1 VTDSTQHDSSRDAD
15 WHALLHGALDGTLDE
30 TFDEAA
36 RARFNAAIAADP
48 ARAREFARAA
58 MLHDAIERELSV
70 VAATGRSAARR
81 VIWIHRT
88 RRALLAATILLAA
101 TLAIWFGVPASTA
114 VAAESELAR
123 VVAAS
128 RALEQ
133 VGAPNRDRS
142 RDRSYVIHAISQDNS
157 APTASAIDGAQFF
170 VRGANSYV
178 LIRTDETGARVVTGS
193 DGATAW
199 IVPNRGAV
207 RVSSDPLRFR
217 GALPGSQRNVS
228 FLDPRDGLT
237 ELAKSYDL
245 AMRVPLVRSGESIL
259 EAVRKADARGGP
271 KRITITYDTKTAE
284 IHRMLLENLPQAQG
298 GPRSVE
304 LELVGNSPLEAAFFT
319 HDFHHEPERQVIR
332 ER

>member
-1 VTDSTQHDSSRDAD
+1 MTDSTQHDSSRDAD
-15 WHALLHGALDGTLDE
+15 WHALLHGALDDTLDE
-30 TFDEAA
+30 FA

-88 RRALLAATILLAA
+88 RRVLLAATILLAA
-101 TLAIWFGVPASTA
+101 TLAIWFGIPASTA

-133 VGAPNRDRS
+133 VGAPSRDRS
-142 RDRSYVIHAISQDNS
+142 RDRSYVIHAISQDKS

-228 FLDPRDGLT
+228 FLDPRDGLA

>member
-1 VTDSTQHDSSRDAD
+1 MTDSTQHDSSRDAD
-15 WHALLHGALDGTLDE
+15 WHALLHGALDDTLDE
-30 TFDEAA
+30 TLDDPA
-36 RARFNAAIAADP
+36 RARLNAAIAADP

-70 VAATGRSAARR
+70 VVATGRSAARR

-88 RRALLAATILLAA
+88 RRVLLAATILLAA
-101 TLAIWFGVPASTA
+101 TLAIWFGIPASTA

-133 VGAPNRDRS
+133 VGARS
-142 RDRSYVIHAISQDNS
+142 RDRSYVIHAISHDKS
-157 APTASAIDGAQFF
+157 APTPSAIDGAQFF

-178 LIRTDETGARVVTGS
+178 RNRTDETGARVVTGS

>member
-1 VTDSTQHDSSRDAD
+1 MTDSTQHDSSRDAD
-15 WHALLHGALDGTLDE
+15 WHALLHGALDDTLD
-30 TFDEAA
+30 DLA
-36 RARFNAAIAADP
+36 RARLNAAIAADP

-70 VAATGRSAARR
+70 VVATGRSAARR

-88 RRALLAATILLAA
+88 RRVLLAATILLAA
-101 TLAIWFGVPASTA
+101 TLAIWFGIPASTA

-128 RALEQ
+128 HALEQ
-133 VGAPNRDRS
+133 FGARS
-142 RDRSYVIHAISQDNS
+142 RDRSYVIHAISHDKS
-157 APTASAIDGAQFF
+157 APTPSAIDGAQFF

>member
-1 VTDSTQHDSSRDAD
+1 MTDSTQHDSSRDAD
-15 WHALLHGALDGTLDE
+15 WHALLHGALDDTLDE
-30 TFDEAA
+30 FA

-70 VAATGRSAARR
+70 VVATGRSAARR

-88 RRALLAATILLAA
+88 RRVLLAATILLAA
-101 TLAIWFGVPASTA
+101 TLAIWFGIPASTA

-133 VGAPNRDRS
+133 VGARS
-142 RDRSYVIHAISQDNS
+142 RDRSYVIHAISHDKS
-157 APTASAIDGAQFF
+157 APTPSAIDGAQFF

>member
-1 VTDSTQHDSSRDAD
+1 MTDSTQHDSSRDAD
-15 WHALLHGALDGTLDE
+15 WHALLHGALDDTLDE
-30 TFDEAA
+30 TLDDPA
-36 RARFNAAIAADP
+36 RARLNAAIAADP

-70 VAATGRSAARR
+70 VVATGRSAARR

-88 RRALLAATILLAA
+88 RRVLLAATILLAA
-101 TLAIWFGVPASTA
+101 TLAIWFGIPASTA

-133 VGAPNRDRS
+133 VGARS
-142 RDRSYVIHAISQDNS
+142 RDRSYVIHAISHDKS
-157 APTASAIDGAQFF
+157 APTPSAIDGAQFF

-207 RVSSDPLRFR
+207 RVSSDPLRVR
-217 GALPGSQRNVS
+217 GALPGSPRNVS
-228 FLDPRDGLT
+228 FLDPRDGLA

>member
-1 VTDSTQHDSSRDAD
+1 MTGSTQHDPSRDAD
-15 WHALLHGALDGTLDE
+15 WNALLHGALDDTLDE
-30 TFDEAA
+30 HA

-58 MLHDAIERELSV
+58 MLHDAIDRELSAAV
-70 VAATGRSAARR
+70 ATGRSTARR

-101 TLAIWFGVPASTA
+101 TLAIWFGIPASTA

-123 VVAAS
+123 VIAAS
-128 RALEQ
+128 QPLELGGDRAR
-133 VGAPNRDRS
+133 N
-142 RDRSYVIHAISQDNS
+142 RDRSYVIHAISADKSTS
-157 APTASAIDGAQFF
+157 AASAIDGAQFF

-178 LIRTDETGARVVTGS
+178 LVRTDESGARVVTGS

-199 IVPNRGAV
+199 IVPSRGAV

-259 EAVRKADARGGP
+259 EAVRKPSARGGP

-304 LELVGNSPLEAAFFT
+304 LELVGNAPLDAAFFS

>member
-1 VTDSTQHDSSRDAD
+1 VTGSTQHDPSRDAD
-15 WHALLHGALDGTLDE
+15 WNALLHGALDDTLDE
-30 TFDEAA
+30 HA

-58 MLHDAIERELSV
+58 MLHDAIDRELSAAV
-70 VAATGRSAARR
+70 ATGRSTARR

-101 TLAIWFGVPASTA
+101 TLAIWFGIPASTA

-123 VVAAS
+123 VIAAS
-128 RALEQ
+128 HAPELHSESG
-133 VGAPNRDRS
+133 VGHS
-142 RDRSYVIHAISQDNS
+142 RDRSYVIHAIPAD
-157 APTASAIDGAQFF
+157 APTSAASAIDGAQFF

-178 LIRTDETGARVVTGS
+178 LVRTGESGARVVTGS

-199 IVPNRGAV
+199 IVPSRGAV
-207 RVSSDPLRFR
+207 RVSTDPLRFR
-217 GALPGSQRNVS
+217 GALPGSQRTVS

-259 EAVRKADARGGP
+259 EAVRKPSARGGP

-304 LELVGNSPLEAAFFT
+304 LELVGNAPLDAAFFS